1 MCISPNTKDLQVT
14 TVLSGALIEENTM
27 QHNKN
32 GEYTFFVIIKENRS
46 LSHALWKVHKNI
58 WFIENKQVQFIWI
71 RMPNYNKRLNRKEGF
86 AFCPPSQWR
95 LVLFCVLF
103 KLRKKGSWE
112 LTFIFSSSRRF
123 WDMHRIMENYKNY
136 IKIYNVLWKENDF
149 SSSEQSQNYLF
160 IINPYMH
167 TPSFTYWINL
177 SCYFSQIVSGNILYL
192 HT

>member
-14 TVLSGALIEENTM
+14 TVLSEALIEENTM

-32 GEYTFFVIIKENRS
+32 GEYTFFVIIKENRI

-86 AFCPPSQWR
+86 VFCPPSQWR

-103 KLRKKGSWE
+103 KLRKKEAGSLPLSLAAAGGFGICTE
-112 LTFIFSSSRRF
+112 L
-123 WDMHRIMENYKNY
+123 WRITKIILKY
-136 IKIYNVLWKENDF
+136 IMYFERKMISHPLNKAR
-149 SSSEQSQNYLF
+149 
-160 IINPYMH
+160 IIC
-167 TPSFTYWINL
+167 S
-177 SCYFSQIVSGNILYL
+177 
-192 HT
+192 